1 MHPRDLGAFF
11 MILSIVVGVMIAI
24 DSLL

>member
-1 MHPRDLGAFF
+1 MHPRDIGAFF